1 MSTPAVSL
9 RNVNR
14 SGILIRALIIM
25 LSAGIVNAPSIFVTP
40 LSALKGWDAEAVA
53 SAATLMGTFTVVGHF
68 FGGILLSKIGSK
80 LTTALGGLFICLA
93 FVGTALVPAATP
105 ALLNVTYGAFF
116 GMGVGF
122 SYTPATYTAI
132 SWFPDKRGLA
142 SGLCM
147 ACNGGS
153 DLLKPRQ
160 CNRCRNGYDPHR
172 DHPWRYHSNLLC
184 QWVPTSP

>member
-53 SAATLMGTFTVVGHF
+53 SAATLMGTFTLVGHF

-93 FVGTALVPAATP
+93 FVGTAL
-105 ALLNVTYGAFF
+105 
-116 GMGVGF
+116 
-122 SYTPATYTAI
+122 
-132 SWFPDKRGLA
+132 FPQ
-142 SGLCM
+142 
-147 ACNGGS
+147 
-153 DLLKPRQ
+153 P
-160 CNRCRNGYDPHR
+160 P
-172 DHPWRYHSNLLC
+172 LLC
-184 QWVPTSP
+184 